1 MRGAFL
7 GFIAHQPPHFRWK
20 TRPTLQWPPLPE
32 GFSEGELEASYA
44 PGVGSGPSAGDPG
57 LLTGRLALTSWAL
70 PTLYCQPGAY
80 LSFEERHTVF
90 LSSWPLLPQP

>member
-7 GFIAHQPPHFRWK
+7 GFIAHQPPHFMWK

-32 GFSEGELEASYA
+32 GFSKGELEAFYA
-44 PGVGSGPSAGDPG
+44 SRVDSSLSAGDPG

-70 PTLYCQPGAY
+70 PLQQSPQAAPEGALRY
-80 LSFEERHTVF
+80 HPVLPAWS
-90 LSSWPLLPQP
+90 LPLI